1 MNELAQEPVVQEL
14 PTPKLYAV
22 YGTLRQGFGNNRLLQ
37 NEYSEYLGTQTLS
50 APFRMVSMGGFPGM
64 ISTPGKESTITI
76 EVFSVSSPTVE
87 KRLDMLEGYP
97 GWYDKQTINT
107 EWGTAFIYTQT
118 EDQVGSN
125 PPVESGD
132 WKQYIEHKRATYR

>member
-1 MNELAQEPVVQEL
+1 MEQTQEPQGV
-14 PTPKLYAV
+14 LYAV

-37 NEYSEYLGTQTLS
+37 NEHSQYLGTQTLE
-50 APFRMVSMGGFPGM
+50 APFRMVAMGGFPGM
-64 ISTPGKESTITI
+64 IYTGADTPWNRITI
-76 EVFSVSSPTVE
+76 EVFRVSNPGVE

-97 GWYDKQTINT
+97 GWYDKQTIET

-118 EDQVGSN
+118 EAQVGKN

-132 WKQYIEHKRATYR
+132 WKQYINNSK

>member
-1 MNELAQEPVVQEL
+1 MKE
-14 PTPKLYAV
+14 LYAV

-37 NEYSEYLGTQTLS
+37 NEYSEYLGTQTLT

-76 EVFSVSSPTVE
+76 EVFRVTNPTVE
-87 KRLDMLEGYP
+87 ARLDRLEGYP

-107 EWGTAFIYTQT
+107 EWGKAFIYTQT
-118 EDQVGSN
+118 ENQVGKN

-132 WKQYIEHKRATYR
+132 WKQYTENKYASYR